1 MLPTQTKKIRM
12 ATLDEHDLLHTMIGA
27 GRRLED
33 VSPAADT
40 GDYLVILEGTDPGKV
55 IEIGEEPLTIG
66 RDARQM
72 IVFATDTEVSRLHAR
87 VLRRNNEIVAEDAGS
102 TNGTFVGPD
111 RLTAHPTVLREG
123 DVLRVGRQLLK
134 YERRSRRDVERTTK
148 LNRDLL
154 KASNYVL
161 SLLPPPIETGA
172 VRVSW
177 RFVPSAQLGGDGFG
191 YYWLT
196 PKTFVFYLMDVSG
209 HGVGAAMHS
218 VAVMNI
224 LRQRAL
230 PGVDFEN
237 PAEVLSSLN
246 NRFQMATH
254 NDMYFTLWY
263 GVYNTQTRTLTH
275 GAGGHHPAYMV
286 SAAREP
292 AQPVGDSDIIIGAL
306 ADQSYQSQT
315 TFVPAGSS
323 LYVFS
328 DGVCEVA
335 TKDGEMR
342 GLSDLVP
349 LLAQTPLAN
358 VSEPE
363 RLYRAVNEAA
373 ATPGELDDDF
383 SLMVLTFE

>member
-1 MLPTQTKKIRM
+1 M
-12 ATLDEHDLLHTMIGA
+12 DEYDLLHTMIGA

-33 VSPAADT
+33 VLPAADT
-40 GDYLVILEGTDPGKV
+40 GDYLVILEGADPGKV
-55 IEIGEEPLTIG
+55 VEIGEEPLTIG
-66 RDARQM
+66 RDARQT
-72 IVFATDTEVSRLHAR
+72 IVFPSDSEVSRLHAR
-87 VLRRNNEIVAEDAGS
+87 VLRRNNEILAEDAGS
-102 TNGTFVGPD
+102 TNGTFVGPE
-111 RLTAHPTVLREG
+111 RLTADPTVLREG

-134 YERRSRRDVERTTK
+134 YERRSRRDVERATK

-161 SLLPPPIETGA
+161 SLLPPPLETGP

-177 RFVPSAQLGGDGFG
+177 RFVPSAQLGGDAFG

-196 PKTFVFYLMDVSG
+196 KETFVFYLMDVSG

-230 PGVDFEN
+230 PDVDFEN
-237 PAEVLSSLN
+237 PSQVLSSLN
-246 NRFQMATH
+246 DRFQMTSH

-263 GVYNTQTRTLTH
+263 GVYNTRTRTLTH
-275 GAGGHHPAYMV
+275 GAAGHHPAYMV
-286 SAAREP
+286 SAARER

-306 ADQSYQSQT
+306 PDQPYQSQT
-315 TFVPAGSS
+315 TFVPVGSS

-349 LLAQTPLAN
+349 LLAHEPLED
-358 VSEPE
+358 VTEPE

>member
-1 MLPTQTKKIRM
+1 
-12 ATLDEHDLLHTMIGA
+12 MIGA

-33 VSPAADT
+33 VPPAADT
-40 GDYLVILEGTDPGKV
+40 GDYLVILEGAELGKCV
-55 IEIGEEPLTIG
+55 EIGEEPLTIG
-66 RDARQM
+66 RDARQT
-72 IVFATDTEVSRLHAR
+72 IVFATDSEVSRLHAR
-87 VLRRNNEIVAEDAGS
+87 VLRRNNEIIAEDAGS
-102 TNGTFVGPD
+102 TNGTFVGPE
-111 RLTAHPTVLREG
+111 RLTADPTVLREG

-161 SLLPPPIETGA
+161 SLLPPPIYTGP

-177 RFVPSAQLGGDGFG
+177 QFVPSAQLGGDAFG

-196 PKTFVFYLMDVSG
+196 QETFVFYLMDVSG

-237 PAEVLSSLN
+237 PAQVLSSLN
-246 NRFQMATH
+246 NRFQMASH
-254 NDMYFTLWY
+254 NGMYFTLWY
-263 GVYNTQTRTLTH
+263 GVYDARTRRLTH
-275 GAGGHHPAYMV
+275 GAAGHHPAYMV
-286 SAAREP
+286 TAARER

-306 ADQSYQSQT
+306 PEQPYQSQT
-315 TFVPAGSS
+315 TLLPAGSS

-328 DGVCEVA
+328 DGVYDVA
-335 TKDGEMR
+335 AKDGEMR

-349 LLAQTPLAN
+349 LLAQKPLDG

-363 RLYRAVNEAA
+363 RLYRAVKEAA
-373 ATPGELDDDF
+373 ATPEELDDDF

>member
-1 MLPTQTKKIRM
+1 M
-12 ATLDEHDLLHTMIGA
+12 ATFDEIDLLHTMVGV
-27 GRRLED
+27 GRRSED
-33 VSPAADT
+33 VRPAIDT
-40 GDYLVILEGTDPGKV
+40 GDYLVILEGADPGKCV
-55 IEIGEEPLTIG
+55 EIGEEPLTIG
-66 RDARQM
+66 RDARQT
-72 IVFATDTEVSRLHAR
+72 IVFATDSEVSRLHAR
-87 VLRRNNEIVAEDAGS
+87 VRRRNSEIVAEDAGS

-111 RLTAHPTVLREG
+111 RLTADPTVLREG
-123 DVLRVGRQLLK
+123 DVLRVGHQLLK
-134 YERRSRRDVERTTK
+134 YERRSRRDVERATK

-161 SLLPPPIETGA
+161 SLLPPPLESGP

-177 RFVPSAQLGGDGFG
+177 RFVPSAQLGGDAFG
-191 YYWLT
+191 YYWLS
-196 PKTFVFYLMDVSG
+196 PETFVFYLMDVSG
-209 HGVGAAMHS
+209 HGAGAARHS

-230 PGVDFEN
+230 PDVDFEN
-237 PAEVLSSLN
+237 PAQVLSSLN
-246 NRFQMATH
+246 DRFQMASH

-263 GVYNTQTRTLTH
+263 GVYDTRTRTLTH
-275 GAGGHHPAYMV
+275 GTAGHHPAYLV
-286 SAAREP
+286 NAAREP
-292 AQPVGDSDIIIGAL
+292 AQPVGVSDIIIGAL
-306 ADQSYQSQT
+306 PDQPYQSQT
-315 TFVPAGSS
+315 TLVPAGSS

-349 LLAQTPLAN
+349 LLAQKPLEG
-358 VSEPE
+358 VTEPE
-363 RLYRAVNEAA
+363 RLYRAVNEVA

>member
-1 MLPTQTKKIRM
+1 M
-12 ATLDEHDLLHTMIGA
+12 ATLDDYDLLHTMIGA
-27 GRRLED
+27 GRRSED
-33 VSPAADT
+33 VIPAADT
-40 GDYLVILEGTDPGKV
+40 GDYLVVLEGADPGKV
-55 IEIGEEPLTIG
+55 VEIGEEPLTIG
-66 RDARQM
+66 RDARQT
-72 IVFATDTEVSRLHAR
+72 IVFATDSEVSRLHAR

-102 TNGTFVGPD
+102 TNGTFVGPE
-111 RLTAHPTVLREG
+111 RLTADPTVLREG

-134 YERRSRRDVERTTK
+134 YERRSRRDVDRATK

-154 KASNYVL
+154 KASHYVL
-161 SLLPPPIETGA
+161 SLLPVPLATGP

-177 RFVPSAQLGGDGFG
+177 RFVPSAQLGGDAFG

-196 PKTFVFYLMDVSG
+196 PETFVFYLMDVSG

-230 PGVDFEN
+230 PGVDFES
-237 PAEVLSSLN
+237 PSQVLSSLN
-246 NRFQMATH
+246 DRFQMSSH

-263 GVYNTQTRTLTH
+263 GVYNTRTRTLRH

-286 SAAREP
+286 DAARERT
-292 AQPVGDSDIIIGAL
+292 QPVGDSDIIIGAMP
-306 ADQSYQSQT
+306 DQPYQSQT
-315 TFVPAGSS
+315 TFVPVGSS

-349 LLAQTPLAN
+349 LLAQKPLEN
-358 VSEPE
+358 VTEPE
-363 RLYRAVNEAA
+363 RLYRAVNESA

-383 SLMVLTFE
+383 SLMVPTFE